1 MNAKEKATQIT
12 NLFKNVRIYISQEPT
27 DIDSTMEYIDNDAIK
42 DCAVIAIDLII
53 ESINKS
59 GEYSAKSQIEWW
71 NRVKAEL

>member
-27 DIDSTMEYIDNDAIK
+27 DNDAIK